1 MHDDISRWAS
11 DRTYDGRLLSHESV
25 AGHTLNE
32 LLPITA
38 IQPISTILTKSTRST
53 ITNKAEAEAEAKAKA
68 EAKAEAEGGKE
79 ELPVLMLVD
88 TAGCGVE
95 EDNRSDVHGSGGS
108 KSRSHSNEGEAIL
121 VELHVRAL
129 VARGLMPA
137 QIGGTYV

>member
-53 ITNKAEAEAEAKAKA
+53 ITNKAEAE
-68 EAKAEAEGGKE
+68 AEAEGGKE